1 MMFAYIL
8 LEQSLMR
15 LQNKGFPL
23 VSLASLLIEQPGTD
37 QTGISLALTGLARLC
52 VGLLV
57 GVLTL
62 FLVVEGYRYMATD
75 ETMRGVHL
83 KRALAALLGGAILI
97 IAAVTLAPQIIT
109 TITTGNAGTL
119 PPGKP

>member
-1 MMFAYIL
+1 MMFAFLL
-8 LEQSLMR
+8 LEQSLMQGLR
-15 LQNKGFPL
+15 KGFPL
-23 VSLASLLIEQPGTD
+23 ASLASVLIEQPGTD
-37 QTGISLALTGLARLC
+37 QTGISLALTGLARMC

-83 KRALAALLGGAILI
+83 KRALSALLGGAILI
-97 IAAVTLAPQIIT
+97 IAAVTLAPQLIT
-109 TITTGNAGTL
+109 TIAT
-119 PPGKP
+119 GKP

>member
-1 MMFAYIL
+1 MMFAYLL
-8 LEQSLMR
+8 LEQSLSQGLR
-15 LQNKGFPL
+15 KGFPL
-23 VSLASLLIEQPGTD
+23 ASLARVLIKQPGAD
-37 QTGISLALTGLARLC
+37 QTGISLALTGLARMA

-97 IAAVTLAPQIIT
+97 IAAVTLAPQLIT
-109 TITTGNAGTL
+109 TISTGSYGGAPAGR
-119 PPGKP
+119 P

>member
-1 MMFAYIL
+1 M
-8 LEQSLMR
+8 
-15 LQNKGFPL
+15 
-23 VSLASLLIEQPGTD
+23 IEQPGTD
-37 QTGISLALTGLARLC
+37 QTGISLALTGLARLSL
-52 VGLLV
+52 GLLV
-57 GVLTL
+57 RFLTL

-83 KRALAALLGGAILI
+83 KRALGALLGGAILI

-109 TITTGNAGTL
+109 TIATGNAGAL

>member
-1 MMFAYIL
+1 MMFAYLL
-8 LEQSLMR
+8 LEQSL
-15 LQNKGFPL
+15 LQGLRKGSPL
-23 VSLASLLIEQPGTD
+23 ASLASLLIEQPGAD
-37 QTGISLALTGLARLC
+37 QTGISLALTGLARMA

-109 TITTGNAGTL
+109 TITTGNPGTL

>member
-1 MMFAYIL
+1 MMFAYFL

-15 LQNKGFPL
+15 LQSKGFPL

-37 QTGISLALTGLARLC
+37 QTGIGLALTGLARLC

-83 KRALAALLGGAILI
+83 KRAIGALLGGAILI

-109 TITTGNAGTL
+109 TIATGNAGTL

>member
-1 MMFAYIL
+1 MMFAYLL
-8 LEQSLMR
+8 LEQSLSQGLR
-15 LQNKGFPL
+15 KGFPL
-23 VSLASLLIEQPGTD
+23 ASLARVLIKQPGAD
-37 QTGISLALTGLARLC
+37 QTGISLALTGLARMA

-83 KRALAALLGGAILI
+83 KRALGALLGGAILI
-97 IAAVTLAPQIIT
+97 IAAVTLAPQLIT
-109 TITTGNAGTL
+109 TISTGSYGGA
-119 PPGKP
+119 